1 MEKHLLV
8 SPNCSDLCA
17 PNFEIK
23 QFPDGEDYIYIPDI
37 DKLEGKDVVIL
48 HRCYPDQDSRLFQLF
63 HILEVV
69 RPLAAHVTALV
80 PYLPYTRKDEIARK
94 GEVKSASLLCGMLAS
109 AGVDE
114 LVTFDC
120 HFMQEGE
127 GKKEYAGLN
136 IDNRSLAP
144 ELLAYMKPKVSNP
157 VFISP
162 DVGTAYMVKKVGGV
176 SMEKTLGDYV
186 HGPVAFRQII
196 EEKLDFD
203 VTGRDV
209 ILIDDMII
217 AGETMIRAAQVCK
230 KGGAKRIVCAAVHGL
245 LVNCAFDK
253 IRAAGA
259 KEIVVSDSIPG
270 PAAVVS
276 VKRRLTDYLP

>member
-1 MEKHLLV
+1 MERQLLV
-8 SPNCSDLCA
+8 SPNCADLGA

-23 QFPDGEDYIYIPDI
+23 KFPDGENYVYIPDVER
-37 DKLEGKDVVIL
+37 LEGKEVVIL
-48 HRCYPDQDSRLFQLF
+48 HRCYPEQDSRLFQLF
-63 HILEVV
+63 HILDVV
-69 RPLAAHVTALV
+69 EPLAARITAV
-80 PYLPYTRKDEIARK
+80 IPYLPYARKDEKAQK
-94 GEVKSASLLCGMLAS
+94 GEVKSARLLCKMLAD
-109 AGVDE
+109 AGIDE
-114 LVTFDC
+114 LITFDC

-127 GKKEYAGLN
+127 GKVNYAGLN

-144 ELLAYMKPKVSNP
+144 ELLEYLKPKVRNP

-176 SMEKTLGDYV
+176 SMEKKLGDYV
-186 HGPVAFRQII
+186 QGPVIFRQIV

-203 VTGRDV
+203 VSGRDV

-230 KGGAKRIVCAAVHGL
+230 RGGARRILCAAVHGL
-245 LVNCAFDK
+245 LVGCAFDK

-259 KEIVVSDSIPG
+259 KEVVVSDSIPG

-276 VKRRLTDYLP
+276 VKRKLTDYLL

>member
-8 SPNCSDLCA
+8 SPNCADLCA

-23 QFPDGEDYIYIPDI
+23 KFPDCENYVYIPDI
-37 DKLEGKDVVIL
+37 DKLEGKDVVLL

-69 RPLAAHVTALV
+69 RPLAARVTALV
-80 PYLPYTRKDEIARK
+80 PYLPYARKDEKVRK
-94 GEVKSASLLCGMLAS
+94 GEVKSASLICGMLAN
-109 AGVDE
+109 AGLNE

-127 GKKEYAGLN
+127 GKKNYVGLN

-144 ELLAYMKPKVSNP
+144 ELLAYVKPKVSNP

-162 DVGTAYMVKKVGGV
+162 DIGTAYMVKKVGGV

-186 HGPVAFRQII
+186 HGPVTFRQII

-230 KGGAKRIVCAAVHGL
+230 KGGAKRIICAAVHGL
-245 LVNCAFDK
+245 LVSCAFDK

-259 KEIVVSDSIPG
+259 KEIVVSDSILG

>member
-1 MEKHLLV
+1 MEKLLLV
-8 SPNCSDLCA
+8 SPNCADLCA

-23 QFPDGEDYIYIPDI
+23 KFPDCENYIYIPDI
-37 DKLEGKDVVIL
+37 DKLEGKDVVLL
-48 HRCYPDQDSRLFQLF
+48 HRCYPDQDSRLFQFF
-63 HILEVV
+63 HILGAV
-69 RPLAAHVTALV
+69 RPLAAHITALV
-80 PYLPYTRKDEIARK
+80 PYLPYARNDEIVRK
-94 GEVKSASLLCGMLAS
+94 GEVKSASLICRMLAN
-109 AGVDE
+109 AGLDE

-127 GKKEYAGLN
+127 GKKNYAGLN

-144 ELLAYMKPKVSNP
+144 ELLEYVKPKVHNP

-162 DVGTAYMVKKVGGV
+162 DIGTAYMVKKVGGV

-230 KGGAKRIVCAAVHGL
+230 KGGAKRIICAAVHGL
-245 LVNCAFDK
+245 LVSCAFDK

>member
-8 SPNCSDLCA
+8 SPNCADLCA

-23 QFPDGEDYIYIPDI
+23 KFPDCENYVYIPDI
-37 DKLEGKDVVIL
+37 DKLEGKDVVLL
-48 HRCYPDQDSRLFQLF
+48 HRCYPEQDSRLFQLF

-69 RPLAAHVTALV
+69 RPLAARVTAIV
-80 PYLPYTRKDEIARK
+80 PYLPYARKDEKARK
-94 GEVKSASLLCGMLAS
+94 GEVKSASLICGMLAN

-127 GKKEYAGLN
+127 GKKNYAGLN

-144 ELLAYMKPKVSNP
+144 ELLAYVKPKVSNP

-162 DVGTAYMVKKVGGV
+162 DIGTAYMVKRVGGV

-186 HGPVAFRQII
+186 QGPVVFRQII

-217 AGETMIRAAQVCK
+217 AGETMIRAARVCK
-230 KGGAKRIVCAAVHGL
+230 KGGAKRIICAAVHGL
-245 LVNCAFDK
+245 LVSCAFDK

>member
-1 MEKHLLV
+1 MDKHLLV
-8 SPNCSDLCA
+8 SPNCADLSA

-23 QFPDGEDYIYIPDI
+23 KFPDCENYIYIPEI
-37 DKLEGKDVVIL
+37 EKLKGKEVVLL
-48 HRCYPDQDSRLFQLF
+48 HRCYPDQDSRVFQLF
-63 HILEVV
+63 QILGAV
-69 RPLAAHVTALV
+69 RPLAGRVSAVI
-80 PYLPYTRKDEIARK
+80 PYLPYARQDEIVRP
-94 GEVKSASLLCGMLAS
+94 GEMEAAGMICRMLAS

-127 GKKEYAGLN
+127 GRKNYSGLN

-144 ELLAYMKPKVSNP
+144 ELLAYVKPKVSNP

-162 DVGTAYMVKKVGGV
+162 DAGSAYMVKKVGGV

-186 HGPVAFRQII
+186 KGPVAFRQIK

-230 KGGAKRIVCAAVHGL
+230 KGGAKRIMCAAVHGL
-245 LVNCAFDK
+245 LVSCAFDK

-259 KEIVVSDSIPG
+259 KEIVVSDSVPG

-276 VKRRLTDYLP
+276 IKRRLADYLP

>member
-8 SPNCSDLCA
+8 SPNCADLCA

-23 QFPDGEDYIYIPDI
+23 KFPDCENYVYIPDI

-69 RPLAAHVTALV
+69 RPLAARVTALV
-80 PYLPYTRKDEIARK
+80 PYLPYARKDEKVRK
-94 GEVKSASLLCGMLAS
+94 GEVKSGSLICGMLTN
-109 AGVDE
+109 AGLDE

-127 GKKEYAGLN
+127 GKKNYVGLN

-144 ELLAYMKPKVSNP
+144 ELLAYVKPKVSNP

-162 DVGTAYMVKKVGGV
+162 DIGTAYMVKKVGGV

-186 HGPVAFRQII
+186 HGPVTFRQII

-245 LVNCAFDK
+245 LVSCAFDK

>member
-8 SPNCSDLCA
+8 SPNCADLCA

-23 QFPDGEDYIYIPDI
+23 KFPDGEDYIYIPDI
-37 DKLEGKDVVIL
+37 DNLEGKDAVIL
-48 HRCYPDQDSRLFQLF
+48 HRCYPDQDSQLFQLF
-63 HILEVV
+63 HILKVV
-69 RPLAAHVTALV
+69 RPLAAHITALV
-80 PYLPYTRKDEIARK
+80 PYLPYARKDEIARK
-94 GEVKSASLLCGMLAS
+94 GEVKSASLICGMLAD
-109 AGVDE
+109 AGLDE

-144 ELLAYMKPKVSNP
+144 ELLAYVKPKVSNP

-162 DVGTAYMVKKVGGV
+162 DIGTAYMVKKVGGV

-259 KEIVVSDSIPG
+259 KEVVVSDSIPG

-276 VKRRLTDYLP
+276 VKRRLVDYLP

>member
-8 SPNCSDLCA
+8 SPNCADLCTS
-17 PNFEIK
+17 NFEIK
-23 QFPDGEDYIYIPDI
+23 KFPDCENYIYIPDI
-37 DKLEGKDVVIL
+37 DKLEGKNVVLL

-69 RPLAAHVTALV
+69 RPLAARVTALV
-80 PYLPYTRKDEIARK
+80 PYLPYARKDEKVRK
-94 GEVKSASLLCGMLAS
+94 GEVKSASLICGMLAN
-109 AGVDE
+109 AGLNE
-114 LVTFDC
+114 LITFDC

-127 GKKEYAGLN
+127 GKKNYAGLN

-144 ELLAYMKPKVSNP
+144 ELLAYVKPKVSNP

-162 DVGTAYMVKKVGGV
+162 DIGTAYMVKKVGGV

-186 HGPVAFRQII
+186 HGPVTFRQII

-217 AGETMIRAAQVCK
+217 AGETMIRAARVCK
-230 KGGAKRIVCAAVHGL
+230 KGGAKRIICAAVHGL
-245 LVNCAFDK
+245 LVSCAFDK

-276 VKRRLTDYLP
+276 VKRRLTNYLP

>member
-8 SPNCSDLCA
+8 SPNCADLCA

-23 QFPDGEDYIYIPDI
+23 KFPDCENYVYIPDI

-48 HRCYPDQDSRLFQLF
+48 HRCYPEQDSRLFQLF

-69 RPLAAHVTALV
+69 RPLAARVTALV
-80 PYLPYTRKDEIARK
+80 PYLPYARKDEKAQK
-94 GEVKSASLLCGMLAS
+94 GEVKSASLMCGMLAN
-109 AGVDE
+109 AGLNE

-127 GKKEYAGLN
+127 GKRNYAGLS

-144 ELLAYMKPKVSNP
+144 ELLEYVKPRVSNP

-162 DVGTAYMVKKVGGV
+162 DVGTAYMVKRVGGV

-186 HGPVAFRQII
+186 HGPVTFRQII

-230 KGGAKRIVCAAVHGL
+230 KGGAKRITCAAVHGL
-245 LVNCAFDK
+245 LVSCAFDK

-259 KEIVVSDSIPG
+259 KEVIVSDSIPG

>member
-1 MEKHLLV
+1 MEKYLLV
-8 SPNCSDLCA
+8 SPNCADLCA

-23 QFPDGEDYIYIPDI
+23 KFPDCENYVYIPDI
-37 DKLEGKDVVIL
+37 DKLGGKDVVIL

-63 HILEVV
+63 HILEAV
-69 RPLAAHVTALV
+69 RPLAARVTALV
-80 PYLPYTRKDEIARK
+80 PYLPYARKDEKIRK
-94 GEVKSASLLCGMLAS
+94 GEVKSASLICGMLAN
-109 AGVDE
+109 AGLDE

-127 GKKEYAGLN
+127 GKKNYAGLN

-144 ELLAYMKPKVSNP
+144 ELLAYVKPKVSNP

-162 DVGTAYMVKKVGGV
+162 DIGTAYMVKTVGGV

-186 HGPVAFRQII
+186 HGPVTFRQII

-245 LVNCAFDK
+245 LVSCAFDK

>member
-1 MEKHLLV
+1 
-8 SPNCSDLCA
+8 
-17 PNFEIK
+17 
-23 QFPDGEDYIYIPDI
+23 
-37 DKLEGKDVVIL
+37 
-48 HRCYPDQDSRLFQLF
+48 
-63 HILEVV
+63 
-69 RPLAAHVTALV
+69 VTALV
-80 PYLPYTRKDEIARK
+80 PYLPYARKDEKTQK
-94 GEVKSASLLCGMLAS
+94 GEVKSGSLMCRMLAN
-109 AGVDE
+109 AGLDE

-127 GKKEYAGLN
+127 GKRNYEGLN

-144 ELLAYMKPKVSNP
+144 ELLEYVKPRVSNP

-162 DVGTAYMVKKVGGV
+162 DIGTAYMVKKVGGV

-186 HGPVAFRQII
+186 HGSVTFRQII

-230 KGGAKRIVCAAVHGL
+230 KGGAKRIICAAVHGL
-245 LVNCAFDK
+245 LVSCAFDK

>member
-1 MEKHLLV
+1 V
-8 SPNCSDLCA
+8 
-17 PNFEIK
+17 F
-23 QFPDGEDYIYIPDI
+23 
-37 DKLEGKDVVIL
+37 
-48 HRCYPDQDSRLFQLF
+48 YPRSRLDAIYRNPCPEDEPQGWYTGTPYGPVDLLPVEAPAR
-63 HILEVV
+63 IM
-69 RPLAAHVTALV
+69 AGYGALV
-80 PYLPYTRKDEIARK
+80 FLGWNSVREQELRK
-94 GEVKSASLLCGMLAS
+94 
-109 AGVDE
+109 
-114 LVTFDC
+114 
-120 HFMQEGE
+120 
-127 GKKEYAGLN
+127 
-136 IDNRSLAP
+136 
-144 ELLAYMKPKVSNP
+144 LLAYVKPKVSNP

-162 DVGTAYMVKKVGGV
+162 DIGAAYMVKKVGGV

-186 HGPVAFRQII
+186 HGPVTFRQII

-230 KGGAKRIVCAAVHGL
+230 KGGAKRIICAAVHGL
-245 LVNCAFDK
+245 LVSCAFDK

-259 KEIVVSDSIPG
+259 KEIVVSDSILG

>member
-8 SPNCSDLCA
+8 SPNCADLCA

-23 QFPDGEDYIYIPDI
+23 KFPDCENYVYIPDI
-37 DKLEGKDVVIL
+37 DKLEGKHVVLL
-48 HRCYPDQDSRLFQLF
+48 HRCYPDQDSKLFQLF
-63 HILEVV
+63 HILGVV
-69 RPLAAHVTALV
+69 RPLAARVTALV
-80 PYLPYTRKDEIARK
+80 PYLPYARKDEKARK
-94 GEVKSASLLCGMLAS
+94 GEVKSASLICGMLAN
-109 AGVDE
+109 AGLDE

-127 GKKEYAGLN
+127 GKRNYVGLN

-144 ELLAYMKPKVSNP
+144 ELLEYVRPRVSNP

-162 DVGTAYMVKKVGGV
+162 DIGTAYMVKKVGGV

-186 HGPVAFRQII
+186 HGPVTFRQII

-230 KGGAKRIVCAAVHGL
+230 KGGAKRIICAAVHGL
-245 LVNCAFDK
+245 LVSCAFDK

-259 KEIVVSDSIPG
+259 KEVVVSDSIPG

>member
-8 SPNCSDLCA
+8 SPNCADLCA

-23 QFPDGEDYIYIPDI
+23 KFPDCENYVYIPDI
-37 DKLEGKDVVIL
+37 DKLMGKEVILL

-69 RPLAAHVTALV
+69 RPLAARVTALV
-80 PYLPYTRKDEIARK
+80 PYLPYARKDEKAQK
-94 GEVKSASLLCGMLAS
+94 GEVKSASLLCGMLAN

-127 GKKEYAGLN
+127 GKKNYAGLN

-144 ELLAYMKPKVSNP
+144 ELLAYVKPKVNNP

-162 DVGTAYMVKKVGGV
+162 DIGTAYMVKMVGGV

-186 HGPVAFRQII
+186 NGPVAFRQII

-203 VTGRDV
+203 VTGRDI

-230 KGGAKRIVCAAVHGL
+230 KGGAKRIICAAVHGL
-245 LVNCAFDK
+245 LVSCAFDK

-259 KEIVVSDSIPG
+259 KEVVVSDSIPG

>member
-1 MEKHLLV
+1 MENHLLV
-8 SPNCSDLCA
+8 SPNCADLCA

-23 QFPDGEDYIYIPDI
+23 KFPDCENYVYIPDI
-37 DKLEGKDVVIL
+37 DNLEGKNVVLL
-48 HRCYPDQDSRLFQLF
+48 HRCYPDQDSRLLQLF

-69 RPLAAHVTALV
+69 RPLAARVTALV
-80 PYLPYTRKDEIARK
+80 PYLPYARKDEKVRK
-94 GEVKSASLLCGMLAS
+94 GEVKSASLICGMLAN
-109 AGVDE
+109 AGLDE

-127 GKKEYAGLN
+127 GKKNYAGLD

-144 ELLAYMKPKVSNP
+144 ELLAYVKPKVSNP

-186 HGPVAFRQII
+186 HGPVTFRQII

-245 LVNCAFDK
+245 LVSCAFDK

-259 KEIVVSDSIPG
+259 KEIIVSDSIPG

>member
-1 MEKHLLV
+1 MEKYLLV
-8 SPNCSDLCA
+8 SPNCSDLYA

-23 QFPDGEDYIYIPDI
+23 NFPDGEDYIYIPDV
-37 DKLEGKDVVIL
+37 DKLAGKDVVLL
-48 HRCYPDQDSRLFQLF
+48 HRCYPEQDSRLFQLF

-69 RPLAAHVTALV
+69 RPLAAHVTALI
-80 PYLPYTRKDEIARK
+80 PYLPYTRKDEKAGK
-94 GEVKSASLLCGMLAS
+94 GEVKSASLLCGMLAN

-127 GKKEYAGLN
+127 GKMNYAGLN

-144 ELLAYMKPKVSNP
+144 ELMEYLKPKVKNP

-162 DVGTAYMVKKVGGV
+162 DIGTAYMVKKVGGV
-176 SMEKTLGDYV
+176 SMEKTLGNYV
-186 HGPVAFRQII
+186 QGPVAFRQII

-259 KEIVVSDSIPG
+259 KDIVVSDSIPG

>member
-8 SPNCSDLCA
+8 SPNCADLRA

-23 QFPDGEDYIYIPDI
+23 KFPDCENYVYIPDI
-37 DKLEGKDVVIL
+37 DKLEGKDVILL

-63 HILEVV
+63 HILGVI
-69 RPLAAHVTALV
+69 RPLAARVTVLV
-80 PYLPYTRKDEIARK
+80 PYLPYARKDEKAQK
-94 GEVKSASLLCGMLAS
+94 GEVKSASLICGMLAN

-127 GKKEYAGLN
+127 GKRNYAGLN

-144 ELLAYMKPKVSNP
+144 ELLEYVKPRVSNP

-162 DVGTAYMVKKVGGV
+162 DIGTAYMVKMVGGV

-186 HGPVAFRQII
+186 HGPVTFRQII

-203 VTGRDV
+203 VAGRDV

-230 KGGAKRIVCAAVHGL
+230 KGGAKRIICAAVHGL
-245 LVNCAFDK
+245 LVSCAFDK

-259 KEIVVSDSIPG
+259 KEVVVSDSIPG

>member
-1 MEKHLLV
+1 MERYLLV

-23 QFPDGEDYIYIPDI
+23 KFPDGEDYIYVPDV
-37 DKLEGKDVVIL
+37 DRLQGKEVVIL
-48 HRCYPDQDSRLFQLF
+48 HRCYPEQDSGLFQLF

-69 RPLAAHVTALV
+69 RPFAARITAIV
-80 PYLPYTRKDEIARK
+80 PYLPYTRKDEKAQK
-94 GEVKSASLLCGMLAS
+94 GEVKSASLMCGMLAN
-109 AGVDE
+109 AGLDE

-127 GKKEYAGLN
+127 GKMNYSGLD

-144 ELLAYMKPKVSNP
+144 ELLAYVKPKMSNP

-162 DVGTAYMVKKVGGV
+162 DAGTAYMVKKVGGV

-186 HGPVAFRQII
+186 HGPVTFRQII

-230 KGGAKRIVCAAVHGL
+230 KGGAKRITCAAVHGL

-259 KEIVVSDSIPG
+259 KEVVVSDSIPG

-276 VKRRLTDYLP
+276 VKRMLTDYLP

>member
-23 QFPDGEDYIYIPDI
+23 KFPDCENYVYIPDI

-69 RPLAAHVTALV
+69 RPLAARVTALV
-80 PYLPYTRKDEIARK
+80 PYLPYTRKDEKARK
-94 GEVKSASLLCGMLAS
+94 GEVKSASLICGMLAN
-109 AGVDE
+109 AGLNE

-127 GKKEYAGLN
+127 GKMNYAGLN

-144 ELLAYMKPKVSNP
+144 ELLAYVKPKVSNP

-162 DVGTAYMVKKVGGV
+162 DIGTAYMVKKVGGV

-186 HGPVAFRQII
+186 HGPVTFRQII

-245 LVNCAFDK
+245 LVSCAFDK

>member
-23 QFPDGEDYIYIPDI
+23 KFPDCENYVYIPDI

-69 RPLAAHVTALV
+69 RPLAARVTALV
-80 PYLPYTRKDEIARK
+80 PYLPYTRKDEKARK
-94 GEVKSASLLCGMLAS
+94 GEVKSASLICGMLAN
-109 AGVDE
+109 AGLNE

-127 GKKEYAGLN
+127 GKMNYAGLN

-144 ELLAYMKPKVSNP
+144 ELLAYVKPKVSNP

-162 DVGTAYMVKKVGGV
+162 DIGTAYMVKKVGGV

-186 HGPVAFRQII
+186 HGPVTFRQII

-209 ILIDDMII
+209 ILIYDMII

-230 KGGAKRIVCAAVHGL
+230 KGGAKRIVSAAVHGL
-245 LVNCAFDK
+245 LVSCAFDK

>member
-8 SPNCSDLCA
+8 SPNCADLAA

-23 QFPDGEDYIYIPDI
+23 KFPDCENYVYIPEI
-37 DKLEGKDVVIL
+37 EKLKGKHVVLL

-63 HILEVV
+63 QILGAV
-69 RPLAAHVTALV
+69 RPVAARVTAII
-80 PYLPYTRKDEIARK
+80 PYLPYARQDEIVRP
-94 GEVKSASLLCGMLAS
+94 GEMEAAGMICKMLAG

-127 GKKEYAGLN
+127 GKKNYSGLN

-144 ELLAYMKPKVSNP
+144 ELLAYVKPKVSNP
-157 VFISP
+157 AFISP
-162 DVGTAYMVKKVGGV
+162 DAGSAYMVKKVGGV

-186 HGPVAFRQII
+186 HGPVAFRQIK

-230 KGGAKRIVCAAVHGL
+230 KGGAKRIICAAVHGL
-245 LVNCAFDK
+245 LVSCAFDK